1 MSSHDRSPEAES
13 RSTRRSR
20 RVTIVDAGRD
30 AAFAAFYRQ
39 SVPRLVGFLIWLGV
53 PSADAAD
60 ITQETMI
67 KAHRRWDEIE
77 APEAWVRQVASRQW
91 AAHVG
96 RIRESPVDP
105 LPEYNCLLPEPTS
118 IDLVDQR
125 HDILR
130 LLGQLP
136 QRQRQVLAWHLD
148 GYSGPEIAQELK
160 ITPEAVRSNL
170 WKARRAVATLRRKDV
185 ERDKETERE

>member
-1 MSSHDRSPEAES
+1 MSNHDRSPEAQS

-30 AAFAAFYRQ
+30 TEFAVFYRR

-53 PSADAAD
+53 PPADAAD
-60 ITQETMI
+60 VTQETMI
-67 KAHRRWDEIE
+67 KAHRCWDEIE
-77 APEAWVRQVASRQW
+77 APEAWVRRVASRQW
-91 AAHVG
+91 AAHVA

-105 LPEYNCLLPEPTS
+105 LPEHNSLLPEPTS

-130 LLGQLP
+130 LLGKLP
-136 QRQRQVLAWHLD
+136 PRQRQVLAWHLD
-148 GYSGPEIAQELK
+148 GYSGPEIAEELMT
-160 ITPEAVRSNL
+160 TPEAVRTNL
-170 WKARRAVATLRRKDV
+170 KKARQAVATLRRKEA
-185 ERDKETERE
+185 ERGKEAERE